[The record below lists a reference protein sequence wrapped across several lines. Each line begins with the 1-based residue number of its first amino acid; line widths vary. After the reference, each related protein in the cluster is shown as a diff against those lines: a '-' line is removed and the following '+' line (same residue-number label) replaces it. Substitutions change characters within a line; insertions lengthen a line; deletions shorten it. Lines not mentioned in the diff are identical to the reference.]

1 MTNEDSVNEICRQ
14 IIADGE
20 HEVSSILEKARRTAD
35 DITSKAEEEGKKAAE
50 KILKEADSR
59 VEAIKRRAVS
69 SVELEVKRERLKVRE
84 SLFDMVMEKVNE
96 LLSSARGRSEYADI
110 LAGLA
115 VEAIVALGSANV
127 TIFAD
132 SRDVQL
138 VESKVV
144 PKVKDMLAGLGK
156 EIESVD
162 VKPLDKPSIGG
173 VVVGVREGNVIYDD
187 TFESRLYRMQSDI
200 RTIVYNELFREM
212 EAGRSASK

>member
-1 MTNEDSVNEICRQ
+1 LTNEDSVNEICRQ

-173 VVVGVREGNVIYDD
+173 VVVGVREGNVIYDN

>member
-173 VVVGVREGNVIYDD
+173 VVVGVREGNVIYDN